1 MHTVMVVGGGLAA
14 LLVFVL
20 IGALMGKPVRAGAR
34 VFILPWLVAAL
45 VNLYLGTTHGY
56 SVVQE
61 LPFFLIV
68 FGVPALAA
76 WALMRWDSSRG
87 TTPA

>member
-14 LLVFVL
+14 LAVFVL
-20 IGALMGKPVRAGAR
+20 VTVLMGSGPATGAR
-34 VFILPWLVAAL
+34 WFILPWLAAAL

-56 SVVQE
+56 TVVQE
-61 LPFFLIV
+61 LPFFLVV

-76 WALMRWDSSRG
+76 FAVMRWAGSRG
-87 TTPA
+87 TGPA